1 MKKIFAIITL
11 ALALSL
17 SSFAQPKA
25 IGGRFGYSGLEAS
38 YEHYVGSPNFI
49 EADLGLD
56 YIGAF
61 GFKATGTY
69 NFVFA
74 QPSWTSRGDWAWYAG
89 AGLSMGY
96 VGDKVK
102 YNVQYIDAD
111 GKTKNAKEWWWT
123 RGFELSIPVQVGLEY
138 TFWFPLQLSVDI
150 RPYIGMHINNGRIAE
165 GVPVEHNKKVG
176 FYDEGLWGFA
186 PTLSV
191 RYSF

>member
-11 ALALSL
+11 ALAVSL

-49 EADLGLD
+49 EAELGVD
-56 YIGAF
+56 YLGAW
-61 GFKATGTY
+61 GFKATGMY
-69 NFVFA
+69 NYVFL

-96 VGDKVK
+96 VGDQVRYHEGDVK
-102 YNVQYIDAD
+102 YIDWA
-111 GKTKNAKEWWWT
+111 

-138 TFWFPLQLSVDI
+138 TFWFPLQLAVDI
-150 RPYIGMHINNGRIAE
+150 RPYLGMHICGKDINGLH
-165 GVPVEHNKKVG
+165 VPDHHKVG
-176 FYDEGLWGFA
+176 FYNQGLWGFT